1 MASVV
6 GVCMPGPR
14 PQPLERF
21 PSTHWSLVG
30 RAGGAAGADAGVA
43 REALADLL
51 RRYLPALKVY
61 LARKRG
67 MRSEGAEDLLQSF
80 VGQKVLDG
88 RFVAAADAGRGR
100 FRSFLLTALD
110 HFLIDQARREQARGR
125 NVALDDAGPAGEGPA
140 AAEAPDAFDVAW
152 GRQVIDETLRRMR
165 EQCEAG
171 GRADLW
177 GLFDARVVGPTLRG
191 EPAPAYEQ
199 LVARFGF
206 DSPTQ
211 ASNALVTAKRMFER
225 SLRAVVMEYAGCD
238 ASVEGELRDLRE
250 VLSRA
255 G

>member
-67 MRSEGAEDLLQSF
+67 MRSDAAEDLLQSF

-88 RFVAAADAGRGR
+88 RFVAAADRERGR

-110 HFLIDQARREQARGR
+110 RFLIDQVRREHAGGR
-125 NVALDDAGPAGEGPA
+125 QVALTSEAEPA
-140 AAEAPDAFDVAW
+140 AAERPDAFDVAW
-152 GRQVIDETLRRMR
+152 ARQVIHETLRRMR
-165 EQCEAG
+165 EQCDAG
-171 GRADLW
+171 GRGDLW
-177 GLFDARVVGPTLRG
+177 CLFDVRVVGPTLRG
-191 EPAPAYEQ
+191 ERAPPYEE
-199 LVARFGF
+199 LVEKFGF
-206 DSPTQ
+206 
-211 ASNALVTAKRMFER
+211 AS
-225 SLRAVVMEYAGCD
+225 
-238 ASVEGELRDLRE
+238 
-250 VLSRA
+250 
-255 G
+255 